1 MSATTP
7 PRKRAAAKKAS
18 PRQKQVE
25 NLRAFEEYR
34 RRAHAA
40 NMSLKLDGNDAEPY
54 LLGPEQGFDPPIA
67 LVPPKGLVES
77 EQFDRAMRSNDVFGA
92 LRQLLGSEYMRVL
105 QAFDTQDDAPDLLIG
120 LLLAA
125 TDHFKG
131 QGATAVPGGTR
142 AS

>member
-1 MSATTP
+1 MSASTP
-7 PRKRAAAKKAS
+7 PRKRAPAKKAA
-18 PRQKQVE
+18 PRQRNVQS
-25 NLRAFEEYR
+25 FEEYR

-40 NMSLKLDGNDAEPY
+40 NMSLKLDNDAEPY

-67 LVPPKGLVES
+67 MVPPKGLVAS
-77 EQFDRAMRSNDVFGA
+77 EQFDRAMRANDVFGA

-105 QAFDTQDDAPDLLIG
+105 EAFDTQDDAPDLLLG

-131 QGATAVPGGTR
+131 QGATEVPGGTR